1 MITDI
6 TFDKEFDRLYK
17 SIPEEVL
24 KLNGIS
30 KEYMDVGEM
39 SHNYFT
45 NNWNEGGKID
55 HNANSNK
62 TCVVNYASEVVK
74 PLMKLE
80 GVYLLHRYLRK
91 SMSSEKADRII
102 MSVLSG
108 DMYVHDFSGTGIQMP
123 YCFAFSTHWILENG
137 TPFGQLPSTPPKHTR
152 SFIGQVAEM
161 VMTMSQQFAGAT
173 APADVLVA
181 YAHLAKKEH
190 LTAKEIENDL
200 QSLVHIL
207 NKEFRGGSQCVT
219 EDTEVLTPC
228 GFKKY
233 DELLVGDD
241 IYTWNDG
248 HLNIQK
254 VQRVN
259 VYEHD
264 GEMHRYSGTGV
275 EQVVS
280 PNHRVLYKKYNSDEY
295 CLTESHK
302 IINNKTP
309 VNIPV
314 AMLTDTRED
323 YPISDDMLKMCVF
336 ILTDGSYRQKSSALR
351 WYKSPRRWGA
361 EEFENVCERLGFT
374 YKTSTRPDGFD
385 NGGNVVQY
393 DIPSRYGECIRE
405 HIPCKSY
412 VPEWMFNLSKRQA
425 NIVIDL
431 WAKLDGHTTE
441 SGEQKLQC
449 DNYDI
454 ADAIQHI
461 CFLAGHG
468 SSIQERYIGNN
479 RSPTI
484 YVVPYKNK
492 NKTASTMDTIEYNG
506 KIWCP
511 TTEDGVVVFRKNGK
525 IFISGNSA
533 YSNVSIFDRPGLE
546 HLFGDMLYADGT
558 GIDIDYVM
566 FVQEVFMEWFSRGVP
581 TTGEPYRFP
590 VVTVNISTDDD
601 GNILDDDFVKLVSK
615 YNTPTGCFNI
625 HSGESSKIA
634 SCPLHPDTEVL
645 IDGHKGIQKS
655 KIGNLGK
662 SGKETYSVYIN
673 GEFKTGKFIRT
684 KTDEWYK
691 IVLSNGHSVITTPTH
706 LNVTKRGTLKTH
718 ELVIGDKIPVSLQ
731 PLDEGVGSY
740 NMGYLVGAYVGDGSR
755 TERGGVTF
763 SLNDTTKTHV
773 QESLKQYMENE
784 LGSRVNIYNGNR
796 GVVFVTTY
804 SKTVAGI
811 IDEYVVGNNALEKG
825 LKNSVYNCS
834 LEFRQGLYDGL
845 YDTDGGNSHRIYTSS
860 ERMVSDISTLVST
873 LGSCTN
879 INSVDTRDGRYSEN
893 PNYCVRTY
901 QALDKRGQYGICERG
916 DGVSWF
922 DIVAIEPYECSHK
935 YAYCFEMDTDE
946 HLFQLANGIITHN
959 CRLTQSLDDMRKY
972 NQDSFGNG
980 GLNIGS
986 THVVTINLPRIAV
999 RTNYILSESVGE
1011 ETNEDRKR
1019 TITSILER
1027 LMNDA
1032 ALILDT
1038 HRNRILSKRIEQ
1050 GFFPLIDVGLVDVDT
1065 MFSTF
1070 GFTGVPEFVEILGYD
1085 ITSEEGIAIAGF
1097 VMDKMDEL
1105 SLKISDEYGYAFNV
1119 EEVPAESASVT
1130 LRDLDVLKYGDDY
1143 AEFIG
1148 KEMYSN
1154 QFVPLTYDVPIIDR
1168 VTITGR
1174 LMAKAT
1180 GGAIMHLN
1188 LDERITNESTME
1200 NLIRWVISKGVQHFA
1215 INYGFSRCVN
1225 GHSTPGIVE
1234 KCSDCSGEIE
1244 DYLTRIVGYFVPVKS
1259 WNKRRQLHDFP
1270 NRVAYYVNGDVE

>member
-1 MITDI
+1 MRTDI
-6 TFDKEFDRLYK
+6 TFDKEFDRFYR
-17 SIPEEVL
+17 SIPEDIL

-207 NKEFRGGSQCVT
+207 NKEFRGGSQ
-219 EDTEVLTPC
+219 
-228 GFKKY
+228 
-233 DELLVGDD
+233 
-241 IYTWNDG
+241 
-248 HLNIQK
+248 
-254 VQRVN
+254 
-259 VYEHD
+259 
-264 GEMHRYSGTGV
+264 
-275 EQVVS
+275 
-280 PNHRVLYKKYNSDEY
+280 
-295 CLTESHK
+295 
-302 IINNKTP
+302 
-309 VNIPV
+309 
-314 AMLTDTRED
+314 
-323 YPISDDMLKMCVF
+323 
-336 ILTDGSYRQKSSALR
+336 SS
-351 WYKSPRRWGA
+351 
-361 EEFENVCERLGFT
+361 
-374 YKTSTRPDGFD
+374 
-385 NGGNVVQY
+385 
-393 DIPSRYGECIRE
+393 
-405 HIPCKSY
+405 
-412 VPEWMFNLSKRQA
+412 
-425 NIVIDL
+425 
-431 WAKLDGHTTE
+431 
-441 SGEQKLQC
+441 
-449 DNYDI
+449 
-454 ADAIQHI
+454 
-461 CFLAGHG
+461 
-468 SSIQERYIGNN
+468 
-479 RSPTI
+479 
-484 YVVPYKNK
+484 
-492 NKTASTMDTIEYNG
+492 
-506 KIWCP
+506 
-511 TTEDGVVVFRKNGK
+511 
-525 IFISGNSA
+525 

-546 HLFGDMLYADGT
+546 HLFGDMLYSDGT

-566 FVQEVFMEWFSRGVP
+566 FVQEVFMDWFSRGIP
-581 TTGEPYRFP
+581 ETGEPYRFP

-615 YNTPTGCFNI
+615 YNLSTGCFNI

-959 CRLTQSLDDMRKY
+959 CRLTQSLEDMRKY

-1143 AEFIG
+1143 ADFIG

-1154 QFVPLTYDVPIIDR
+1154 QFIPLTYDVPIIDR
-1168 VTITGR
+1168 VTITGQ

-1215 INYGFSRCVN
+1215 INYGFSRCIN
-1225 GHSTPGIVE
+1225 GHSTPGIVD

>member
-1 MITDI
+1 MRTDI
-6 TFDKEFDRLYK
+6 TFDKEFDRFYR
-17 SIPEEVL
+17 SIPEDIL

-30 KEYMDVGEM
+30 KELMDVGEM

-108 DMYVHDFSGTGIQMP
+108 DMYVHDFSGIGIQQP

-137 TPFGQLPSTPPKHTR
+137 TPFGQLPSTPPMHTR

-161 VMTMSQQFAGAT
+161 VMSMSQQFAGAT

-181 YAHLAKKEH
+181 YAHLAKKEGV
-190 LTAKEIENDL
+190 TAKEIENDL

-219 EDTEVLTPC
+219 EDTEVLTPN

-233 DELLVGDD
+233 DELFVGDD
-241 IYTWNDG
+241 IYTWDDG

-259 VYEHD
+259 IYEHD
-264 GEMHRYSGTGV
+264 GEMHVYSGTGV

-295 CLTESHK
+295 CLTESYR

-309 VNIPV
+309 VSIPV

-361 EEFENVCERLGFT
+361 DEFENVCERLGFT

-385 NGGNVVQY
+385 NGGNIVQY
-393 DIPSRYGECIRE
+393 DIPSIYGECIRE
-405 HIPCKSY
+405 HIPYKSS

-431 WAKLDGHTTE
+431 WAKLDGHTSK
-441 SGEQKLQC
+441 SGRQKLQC

-461 CFLAGHG
+461 CFLSGRG
-468 SSIQERYIGNN
+468 SSIQERYVGNN

-546 HLFGDMLYADGT
+546 HLFGDMLYSDGT
-558 GIDIDYVM
+558 TIDIDYVM

-615 YNTPTGCFNI
+615 YNLSTGCFNI

-634 SCPLHPDTEVL
+634 SC
-645 IDGHKGIQKS
+645 
-655 KIGNLGK
+655 
-662 SGKETYSVYIN
+662 
-673 GEFKTGKFIRT
+673 
-684 KTDEWYK
+684 
-691 IVLSNGHSVITTPTH
+691 
-706 LNVTKRGTLKTH
+706 
-718 ELVIGDKIPVSLQ
+718 
-731 PLDEGVGSY
+731 
-740 NMGYLVGAYVGDGSR
+740 
-755 TERGGVTF
+755 
-763 SLNDTTKTHV
+763 
-773 QESLKQYMENE
+773 
-784 LGSRVNIYNGNR
+784 
-796 GVVFVTTY
+796 
-804 SKTVAGI
+804 
-811 IDEYVVGNNALEKG
+811 
-825 LKNSVYNCS
+825 
-834 LEFRQGLYDGL
+834 
-845 YDTDGGNSHRIYTSS
+845 
-860 ERMVSDISTLVST
+860 
-873 LGSCTN
+873 
-879 INSVDTRDGRYSEN
+879 
-893 PNYCVRTY
+893 
-901 QALDKRGQYGICERG
+901 
-916 DGVSWF
+916 
-922 DIVAIEPYECSHK
+922 
-935 YAYCFEMDTDE
+935 
-946 HLFQLANGIITHN
+946 
-959 CRLTQSLDDMRKY
+959 CRLTSSLEDMRKY

-999 RTNYILSESVGE
+999 KTNNVLSESVCE
-1011 ETNEDRKR
+1011 VNDEDRKR
-1019 TITSILER
+1019 TIASILER
-1027 LMNDA
+1027 LMDDA
-1032 ALILDT
+1032 ASILDT

-1154 QFVPLTYDVPIIDR
+1154 QFIPLTYDVPIIDR
-1168 VTITGR
+1168 VTITGQ

-1200 NLIRWVISKGVQHFA
+1200 NLIRWTISKGVQHFA
-1215 INYGFSRCVN
+1215 INYGFSRCIN
-1225 GHSTPGIVE
+1225 GHSTPGIVD